1 MATGAVSA
9 NRLEILQIANA
20 VASEK
25 SIDKR
30 IVLEAM
36 EEAIQK
42 AARSRYGLEHDIRAE
57 INADS
62 GETRLWRV
70 QTVVETVENPVTQL
84 TLAEGKKLDPEAEI
98 GLAEEMDGIL
108 EAIGMR
114 GQEVARDQVFL
125 HHGGDEGIEQVR
137 IGSRAHGEV
146 QVGDVGG
153 FALARIDHD
162 EGARRVARDLAQQHA
177 EIGRAHV

>member
-20 VASEK
+20 VAAEK

-57 INADS
+57 INPDS

-70 QTVVETVENPVTQL
+70 QTIVETVEN
-84 TLAEGKKLDPEAEI
+84 
-98 GLAEEMDGIL
+98 
-108 EAIGMR
+108 
-114 GQEVARDQVFL
+114 
-125 HHGGDEGIEQVR
+125 
-137 IGSRAHGEV
+137 SRS
-146 QVGDVGG
+146 
-153 FALARIDHD
+153 
-162 EGARRVARDLAQQHA
+162 
-177 EIGRAHV
+177 